1 MPTIQIKN
9 VPERVHRQL
18 KSRAANSGMSLQPY
32 MLDLVCRQ
40 AEIVTIEEM
49 IARKRAEAIAY
60 GEVHV
65 DRDLIVEV
73 IRDERES
80 RERSLPAV

>member
-1 MPTIQIKN
+1 MPNIQIQN

-18 KSRAANSGMSLQPY
+18 RSQAANSGMSLQHY

-40 AEIVTIEEM
+40 ASIVTIDEM

-60 GEVHV
+60 GEVHI

-80 RERSLPAV
+80 RERSLPAI